1 MPSNIADDQ
10 IVRSKSA
17 SYCHQGR
24 DICAK
29 FITQRPGGQR
39 ETLVLSLNMPIIIGR
54 GRQCSYVIKDPTVST
69 IHCKIYAVPSSTG
82 EMLISCQD
90 VSTNGILLNGHKIRK
105 SSVFLL
111 EGDVFEIPASQS
123 FTCHILKVPLRPKAH
138 LFDPTPPVKPAH
150 KVALIPFLDFLTS
163 LAQVVGKYKI
173 QSHCLGTGSFASVFL
188 AIDSENYRQVA
199 CKTLNIR
206 PHPKQSAPEAEK
218 KKVLKEANLLKSL
231 CHPNINKVLEVA
243 YEDSWIH
250 IFLDLATGGDLFTYI
265 TTGGHKDFRLLE
277 GEAKWI
283 TYQLMKGLD
292 YLHDLN
298 VSHRGAILVQPENVL
313 LCAPGPYPRVI
324 IADFGLARQKA
335 WQATFNAV
343 GTVPYMSPEA
353 ILALANPKSK
363 YVGMPADCWSL
374 GCCVYTMLAGAH
386 PFDHDETSMDPQ
398 ADWAYSHPDLSQVSV
413 TSDNIVKARIM
424 KGNMDFTT
432 KIWNTLPDAR
442 ELTQALLISD
452 CDKRMTIKGSL
463 KSKWITID
471 VEELEKWYK
480 TRVAADCDG

>member
-1 MPSNIADDQ
+1 MFLCDQGPYRLNHPLQNIRVTRSNNSISRVVFPNQSQYLASHQAPARCSSHARFDFSLSVSDSAAAFPS
-10 IVRSKSA
+10 
-17 SYCHQGR
+17 
-24 DICAK
+24 
-29 FITQRPGGQR
+29 
-39 ETLVLSLNMPIIIGR
+39 L
-54 GRQCSYVIKDPTVST
+54 
-69 IHCKIYAVPSSTG
+69 
-82 EMLISCQD
+82 QD

-150 KVALIPFLDFLTS
+150 K
-163 LAQVVGKYKI
+163 VVGKYKI

-298 VSHRGAILVQPENVL
+298 VSHRDLKPENVL

-335 WQATFNAV
+335 WQATLNAV

-374 GCCVYTMLAGAH
+374 GCCKHL
-386 PFDHDETSMDPQ
+386 
-398 ADWAYSHPDLSQVSV
+398 
-413 TSDNIVKARIM
+413 
-424 KGNMDFTT
+424 
-432 KIWNTLPDAR
+432 
-442 ELTQALLISD
+442 
-452 CDKRMTIKGSL
+452 C
-463 KSKWITID
+463 
-471 VEELEKWYK
+471 
-480 TRVAADCDG
+480 